1 MTLTVSSEVCHKT
14 YPVIKSEEKTRERE
28 GETASGVQVIGKL
41 LVLVEECKY
50 LGSETDGWGRCA
62 RKTEINEDCMAVKTH
77 ARNRMGRNLFDG
89 YIFDACRMLFLL

>member
-1 MTLTVSSEVCHKT
+1 MAKSTLGLHLTLTVGSEVCQKT

-28 GETASGVQVIGKL
+28 GETASGVQVSIGKL

-62 RKTEINEDCMAVKTH
+62 MKTERNETVW
-77 ARNRMGRNLFDG
+77 L
-89 YIFDACRMLFLL
+89 